1 MIFKDDLATINRGS
15 RGKKTYRDRVV
26 TTTLLHFLSITTR
39 TITKKDNMKQLDS
52 KV

>member
-1 MIFKDDLATINRGS
+1 MIFKDDLATINWGS
-15 RGKKTYRDRVV
+15 RGKKTYRDLVV
-26 TTTLLHFLSITTR
+26 TTTLLHFLSIT